1 MKGGKGC
8 AVAYLW
14 RYGFH
19 ILPGHLLKP
28 VQIVKEPLPALFE
41 NGGPGS
47 ILHALNETVNFLCL
61 DAVQVIS
68 HGHVELEALRTAQSK
83 FPGQHLA
90 GKPGLYIL
98 VKCLG
103 HIELCGPLAV
113 IALVVSLDTRFGYG
127 KVLAV
132 QLLYGLKLEET
143 AACHVGS
150 HDILGQLG
158 MGSCCGSEGSLQLTA
173 KNLIG
178 FVRVCNE
185 WSLDAKYSALL
196 VLFKDPVHQ
205 FSKWN
210 RGHNVAHIILILL
223 YNQTRSQHR
232 IPGTL
237 SPGPPSGS
245 AARETLSSRGA
256 AFPPP
261 CNRISLINYTLRMR
275 CLYIGKTSHPWKAF
289 PTDAGCCP
297 GN

>member
-8 AVAYLW
+8 AIAYIG
-14 RYGFH
+14 RNGFH

-41 NGGPGS
+41 NSGFRG
-47 ILHALNETVNFLCL
+47 ILHALNETVNLLCL
-61 DAVQVIS
+61 DSVQIIS
-68 HGHVELEALRTAQSK
+68 HGHVELEAVGTSQAV
-83 FPGQHLA
+83 FPGQHLTC
-90 GKPGLYIL
+90 KPRLYIL

-113 IALVVSLDTRFGYG
+113 IALVVCLDTWLGYG
-127 KVLAV
+127 KVLTV
-132 QLLYGLKLEET
+132 QLLYGFKLEET

-158 MGSCCGSEGSLQLTA
+158 MGACCRPEGSLQLTA

-178 FVRVCNE
+178 FVRVRNE
-185 WSLDAKYSALL
+185 WPLDAEYSSLL

-223 YNQTRSQHR
+223 YNQTRSQRR
-232 IPGTL
+232 I
-237 SPGPPSGS
+237 
-245 AARETLSSRGA
+245 
-256 AFPPP
+256 
-261 CNRISLINYTLRMR
+261 LR
-275 CLYIGKTSHPWKAF
+275 T
-289 PTDAGCCP
+289 
-297 GN
+297 